1 MYKLMSC
8 ETGKVFAQVK
18 LAVLRELPI
27 KIVSESQQIPIIKLV
42 DKILEIKKE
51 SPDKDTSIEETM
63 INNLIY
69 DIYGLSKN
77 EIKIIEESI

>member
-1 MYKLMSC
+1 MQKHIAFSF
-8 ETGKVFAQVK
+8 G
-18 LAVLRELPI
+18 I

-69 DIYGLSKN
+69 DIYGLSKD
-77 EIKIIEESI
+77 EIKIIEGSV

>member
-1 MYKLMSC
+1 MSC

>member
-1 MYKLMSC
+1 MSC

-63 INNLIY
+63 TNNLIY
-69 DIYGLSKN
+69 DIYGLSKD
-77 EIKIIEESI
+77 EIKIIEESV

>member
-1 MYKLMSC
+1 MSC

-69 DIYGLSKN
+69 DIYGLSKD

>member
-1 MYKLMSC
+1 MSC

-69 DIYGLSKN
+69 DIYGLTEE
-77 EIKIIEESI
+77 EIRVVENDMSCS